1 MKELRRASGRS
12 VSILTGTPGSHALR
26 VAWLALKKF
35 MSDDMPTYSA
45 ALAYRLLFSLFPFLV
60 FLTTLVG
67 FLGVPQFFEWM
78 REQATYVL
86 PAPAMA
92 QVNAV
97 LGELQAQQAGL
108 MSVAIAVSVWSAS
121 AGMLGT
127 MNALNVAYDV
137 KERRA
142 GWKRFIVSILYTLAL
157 AVMLLTAA
165 GAMIAGPAV
174 LTWVAA
180 YAGIDS
186 LLIALWSW
194 LRWPIAVLI
203 LLAVVVLVYWAAPNV
218 RQRFRVIIPGA
229 LIAVSAWIGASLAF
243 GFYVQNFAS
252 YSKTYGSMGAVIV
265 LLFYLFL
272 SAAVMLYG
280 AEVNAVLARV
290 RGERIEEA
298 EKGEDGPPADTSGV
312 ASTLQ
317 TK

>member
-1 MKELRRASGRS
+1 M
-12 VSILTGTPGSHALR
+12 LTSAPGSRALR

-78 REQATYVL
+78 REQAAYVL
-86 PAPAMA
+86 PAQAME

-97 LGELQAQQAGL
+97 LGELEAPQTGL

-165 GAMIAGPAV
+165 GAMITGPGV
-174 LTWVAA
+174 LTWVAP
-180 YAGIDS
+180 YAGIDA

-194 LRWPIAVLI
+194 LRWP
-203 LLAVVVLVYWAAPNV
+203 LAVVILLVVVTLVYWAAPNV
-218 RQRFRVIIPGA
+218 RQRFRVIVPGA

-243 GFYVQNFAS
+243 GFYVQTS
-252 YSKTYGSMGAVIV
+252 RTTTKPTGAW
-265 LLFYLFL
+265 
-272 SAAVMLYG
+272 A
-280 AEVNAVLARV
+280 
-290 RGERIEEA
+290 
-298 EKGEDGPPADTSGV
+298 P
-312 ASTLQ
+312 
-317 TK
+317 

>member
-1 MKELRRASGRS
+1 MKELRRASGKATS
-12 VSILTGTPGSHALR
+12 MLTGVPGAGALR

-67 FLGVPQFFEWM
+67 FLGVPQFLEWM
-78 REQATYVL
+78 REQAAYVL
-86 PAPAMA
+86 PAQAME

-97 LGELQAQQAGL
+97 LGELQTPQTGL
-108 MSVAIAVSVWSAS
+108 MSFAIAISVWSAS

-142 GWKRFIVSILYTLAL
+142 GWKRFVVSILYTLAL

-165 GAMIAGPAV
+165 GAMITGPAV
-174 LTWVAA
+174 LTWVAP
-180 YAGIDS
+180 YAGIDAF
-186 LLIALWSW
+186 LVALWSW

-203 LLAVVVLVYWAAPNV
+203 LFAVVALVYWAAPNV
-218 RQRFRVIIPGA
+218 RQRFGVIIPGA

-252 YSKTYGSMGAVIV
+252 YNKTYGSMGAVIV
-265 LLFYLFL
+265 LLLYLFL
-272 SAAVMLYG
+272 SAAVMLFG
-280 AEVNAVLARV
+280 AEVNAVLARE

-298 EKGEDGPPADTSGV
+298 EKGEDGARPDASGV